1 MKKILL
7 VIISMMAIGFVPM
20 SQAGDKVSPETV
32 NGATT
37 VDAVKAKS
45 LFDKGVIFLDVR
57 KDKDWAAGRVPDAIH
72 IELKKKLNA
81 DSMSKQIKKD
91 QQVVIYCNGS
101 KCMRSSKASAKAV
114 GWGFTKVFYFRDGF
128 PAWKAAGYPV
138 E

>member
-1 MKKILL
+1 
-7 VIISMMAIGFVPM
+7 MAIGFVPM

>member
-37 VDAVKAKS
+37 VDAAKAKS